1 MTKTIYFAAASLLVI
16 AATAAAQTTTTP
28 PAASPSASPGPGSY
42 DSLSIG
48 NQKIALA
55 LFKAQVQPTPPPPG
69 TAPGVTPP
77 SSPTPLTLDEI
88 ATLKR
93 SGTGWGQVFKQMK
106 AQGLVT
112 DKNLGQ
118 VVSRYNHASH
128 ASGPVVSAANRSKG
142 NAGVSGDDGPDTAV
156 SGNDKSMSARGN
168 GGSNAVSTGN
178 SGSSG
183 HGNAYGNSGSSGNSG
198 RGNGRLK

>member
-1 MTKTIYFAAASLLVI
+1 MTKTIHIAAATLLVFT
-16 AATAAAQTTTTP
+16 ATAAAQTTTP
-28 PAASPSASPGPGSY
+28 PPVVSPSASPGPGSY
-42 DSLSIG
+42 DTLSVG

-55 LFKAQVQPTPPPPG
+55 LFKAQVQPTPPP
-69 TAPGVTPP
+69 GVAPP

-112 DKNLGQ
+112 EKNLGQ

-128 ASGPVVSAANRSKG
+128 SSGAAVSAANRPSG
-142 NAGVSGDDGPDTAV
+142 NTVASGEDGAHAGDP
-156 SGNDKSMSARGN
+156 GNDKSMFSRGN
-168 GGSNAVSTGN
+168 GGPAATSA
-178 SGSSG
+178 GSSMSSG
-183 HGNAYGNSGSSGNSG
+183 RGNAAGSGGSSGNSG
-198 RGNGRLK
+198 RGNGHLK